1 MARRSIGWAGTTS
14 ACAENTTTRRQPAAI
29 IGTTSA
35 CAENTLLSISHQG
48 RAWNYLRVR
57 GEYTRKILTRIT
69 SRELPPRARRIRSTG
84 LLDPIDGRTTSACA
98 ENTLIDP
105 LSSLLLWNYLRV
117 RGEYRHDPMVGI
129 QHVGTTSACA
139 ENTVPPWLTTRSP
152 WNYLRVRGE
161 YSPIW
166 VLGGPCH
173 ELPPRARRIHYDAAF
188 LLRLLGTTSACAEN
202 TRHECGPWRL
212 LRNYL
217 RVRGEYPVSPW
228 NSWSTRELPP
238 RARRIHCNH
247 SVILTFPG
255 TTSACAENTCSS
267 FPPPCHGWNYLRVRG
282 EYHHQQP
289 RPRQAAELPP
299 RARRIPRVFR

>member
-117 RGEYRHDPMVGI
+117 RGEYCSPVVDDTLTMELPPRARRILPSLGKLFI
-129 QHVGTTSACA
+129 GAGTTSACA
-139 ENTVPPWLTTRSP
+139 ENTHQYGCLVGHAM
-152 WNYLRVRGE
+152 NYLRVRGE
-161 YSPIW
+161 YTMM
-166 VLGGPCH
+166 
-173 ELPPRARRIHYDAAF
+173 
-188 LLRLLGTTSACAEN
+188 RL
-202 TRHECGPWRL
+202 
-212 LRNYL
+212 
-217 RVRGEYPVSPW
+217 
-228 NSWSTRELPP
+228 
-238 RARRIHCNH
+238 
-247 SVILTFPG
+247 F
-255 TTSACAENTCSS
+255 
-267 FPPPCHGWNYLRVRG
+267 F
-282 EYHHQQP
+282 
-289 RPRQAAELPP
+289 
-299 RARRIPRVFR
+299 